1 MVSTTHEYMGVSQLL
16 GARAPA
22 APTKVFAY
30 DGGHDSFRSVY
41 GDMLLKPKPLLT
53 SISHFA
59 VWIRCSDRGLK
70 IRFLYIGYAS
80 LASVS
85 TRDLRSETSRVNR
98 VIFPR
103 RPWSSAAA
111 VAIMIMIS
119 RRYSTRSITPLLW
132 QILIEIRRFLICL
145 RWPVSPYPTGA
156 ITMSEGLLIPE

>member
-59 VWIRCSDRGLK
+59 V
-70 IRFLYIGYAS
+70 
-80 LASVS
+80 
-85 TRDLRSETSRVNR
+85 
-98 VIFPR
+98 
-103 RPWSSAAA
+103 
-111 VAIMIMIS
+111 
-119 RRYSTRSITPLLW
+119 
-132 QILIEIRRFLICL
+132 
-145 RWPVSPYPTGA
+145 
-156 ITMSEGLLIPE
+156 